1 MLTCDAG
8 FGIEK
13 LEELLRDQAVPDL
26 SSLLW
31 QRWHRSQAVLAGM
44 KRPRDVQNAATRR
57 LPFSSIAC
65 KKKPTPPSETRPSS
79 AVPAR
84 YSPRRDGRRQALQ
97 ALQHGRGCGRRGTE
111 GTSGRS
117 SDTLPSP
124 PQLPPAVSPQ
134 GAVPAHRRGG
144 RGGTAW
150 RQSVRSSR

>member
-31 QRWHRSQAVLAGM
+31 QRWHRSQAVLAGV
-44 KRPRDVQNAATRR
+44 KRPRDVQNAATKR
-57 LPFSSIAC
+57 LPFSSTAY
-65 KKKPTPPSETRPSS
+65 KKTPPPSETRPSS

-84 YSPRRDGRRQALQ
+84 YSPRRDGRRQAVQ